1 MCSCIYTEQ
10 TLGFYE
16 WNKRK
21 YFLFTVVFLHVYD
34 CLRCSHFFFY
44 ILYSVQGLNRCELF
58 FFFLFLLITSTF
70 DSVSLYRLETK
81 KMYETS
87 MKGIN

>member
-44 ILYSVQGLNRCELF
+44 ILYGVQGLNRS
-58 FFFLFLLITSTF
+58 FFFLFLLIIAF

-87 MKGIN
+87 MKVIN